1 VIILSVILFL
11 LGLLVLAKSSSI
23 LVDGSSSIAKN
34 FNISPVVIGLTV
46 VAFATSAPEL
56 TVSVSAALSG
66 STDIALGNVLG
77 SNIFNILVVLGI
89 SALVY
94 PIHIHRNIVWREIP
108 FSLLAALIV
117 FLFAVVVVIKSPIA
131 LDLNGV
137 EVIGYLSRFSGIVLL
152 GFFIAFMI
160 YVIKTARRSD
170 PEKVEIKSMSLPKSS
185 AYILIG
191 ILGLVLASKYLVVN
205 SAINIATAFGLS
217 ETLIGLTLVAVGTS
231 LPELAASV
239 TAAYKKNS
247 DIAVGNVVGSNIFN
261 LFLILGSTL
270 FITPIAITG
279 QNIFDIIFLLFT
291 TVILFILVF
300 VLVKYK
306 LNKTEGL
313 ILLGLYAIYTL
324 YIFMR

>member
-1 VIILSVILFL
+1 MILSLVLFL
-11 LGLLVLAKSSSI
+11 IGLLVLAKSSSI

-56 TVSVSAALSG
+56 TVSLSAALSG
-66 STDIALGNVLG
+66 STDIALGNVIG
-77 SNIFNILVVLGI
+77 SNIFNILVVLGL

-94 PIHIHRNIVWREIP
+94 PIHIHKNIVWREIP
-108 FSLLAALIV
+108 FSLIAALIV
-117 FLFAVVVVIKSPIA
+117 FIFALFVVIKSPVA
-131 LDLNGV
+131 LDLNSV
-137 EVIGYLSRFSGIVLL
+137 LVIGYLSRFSGIVLL
-152 GFFIAFMI
+152 GFFIAFLI
-160 YVIKTARRSD
+160 YVIKTAKRSD
-170 PEKVEIKSMSLPKSS
+170 PEKAIIKPIPLSKSIIYV
-185 AYILIG
+185 ALG
-191 ILGLVLASKYLVVN
+191 MLGLVLASKYLVVN
-205 SAINIATAFGLS
+205 SAISLASSFGFS
-217 ETLIGLTLVAVGTS
+217 QTLIGLTLVAIGTS

-270 FITPIAITG
+270 LVTPIAITG

-300 VLVKYK
+300 VLAKYK
-306 LNKTEGL
+306 LNKVEGM
-313 ILLGLYAIYTL
+313 ILLAL
-324 YIFMR
+324 YIIYNIYIFIR